1 MKLDLGIKSRVYG
14 GFGALVALGL
24 ALALF
29 ASSHLNQ
36 IEVASSKMSTI
47 SEGMSHVLQISRE
60 FEIMRHAAL
69 GYNLDDN
76 AEFFKNG
83 TEAAARAT
91 ELLSAAAKAT
101 LSSDRLKI
109 YDRLRAG
116 VTSFEKK
123 RAALAEVMEKIEV
136 IRGQLFVLRDELTA
150 NTNKLLESAHE
161 NTKFSNLVDSLRID
175 ARVLRLRLDNQRFA
189 ATRDPKGPVAFK
201 ESIEKANSV
210 IAILDEAA
218 PTDEIRSYIL
228 SLKTSIAAY
237 GQAFDVYSAN
247 LIKSDVLFFN
257 EMVPDLSQMLEDS
270 ETAEASL
277 KKDFD
282 RTTVSVH
289 ETIGGTITMQA
300 VAAALELVLGGLF
313 AYVIGRGII
322 RPVTR
327 MTAAMGRL
335 AAGDVDVEIPSGG
348 RTDEIGAMAKAVD
361 VFKQNAIAR
370 IGLEAKQ
377 KEAAA
382 HNAVRRKAE
391 MHELAD
397 RFESAVGGI
406 VDNVSSTSTELETAA
421 ATLTA
426 TAETTQQ
433 ISMTVAAASQEASDN
448 VSSVAAAS
456 EELARSVVEIGRHVQ
471 QSSKITAA
479 AVKQAE
485 RTDARVME
493 LSQVAARI
501 SDVIKLI
508 TAIAQQTNLLALN
521 ATIEAA
527 RAGEAGRGFAVVAHE
542 VKELATQT
550 AKAADEIRTQI
561 AGMQTATEESV
572 VAIKE
577 IGTTI
582 ASTAEIASIIAAAV
596 EKQGASTQDISHN
609 ALRAAQGTSQIVT
622 NINDASR
629 GAGKMGS
636 ASAQVLA
643 SAQSLASESNHL
655 KIEVDKF
662 LASVRAA

>member
-29 ASSHLNQ
+29 ASSHLNW
-36 IEVASSKMSTI
+36 IDVASHKMSAI
-47 SEGMSHVLQISRE
+47 SEGSTRLLQISRE
-60 FEIMRHAAL
+60 LEIMRHAAL
-69 GYNLDDN
+69 GYKFDNN
-76 AEFFKNG
+76 AESFKDG
-83 TEAAARAT
+83 TEAAAKAT
-91 ELLSAAAKAT
+91 ELLSAAAEAT
-101 LSSDRLKI
+101 PSGDRRRI
-109 YDRLRAG
+109 YDRLRADL
-116 VTSFEKK
+116 VSFEKK
-123 RAALAEVMEKIEV
+123 RDALAEVTERIDV
-136 IRGQLFVLRDELTA
+136 ARGRLFVVGDELTA
-150 NTNKLLESAHE
+150 NTDKLLEAARA
-161 NTKFSNLVDSLRID
+161 NAKFSNLADSANID
-175 ARVLRLRLDNQRFA
+175 AAVLLVRVASWRFQ
-189 ATRDPKGPVAFK
+189 ATHDPKGPALFK
-201 ESIEKANSV
+201 ASIEKANGV
-210 IAILDEAA
+210 IAILDKAA
-218 PTDEIRSYIL
+218 PADDIRIYIQ
-228 SLKTSIAAY
+228 SLKTSMAAY
-237 GQAFDVYSAN
+237 RQAFDDFSAD
-247 LIKSDVLFFN
+247 LIKSNDLFLN
-257 EMVPDLSQMLEDS
+257 EMVPDILQMLEAT
-270 ETAEASL
+270 EIAQASL

-282 RTTVSVH
+282 STKVSMD
-289 ETIGGTITMQA
+289 ETIGGTSAMQA

-313 AYVIGRGII
+313 AYIVGRGII

-327 MTAAMGRL
+327 MTAAMDRL
-335 AAGDVDVEIPSGG
+335 AAGDTDVEIPSGD
-348 RTDEIGAMAKAVD
+348 RKDEIGAMARAVD
-361 VFKQNAIAR
+361 VFKQNAIER
-370 IGLEAKQ
+370 TRLEVKQ
-377 KEAAA
+377 KEVSA

-391 MHELAD
+391 MRDLAD
-397 RFESAVGGI
+397 RFEFAVGGI
-406 VDNVSSTSTELETAA
+406 VNNVSSTSTELETAA
-421 ATLTA
+421 ATLTR

-433 ISMTVAAASQEASDN
+433 ISTTVAAASQEASDN

-471 QSSKITAA
+471 QSSKIAAA

-485 RTDARVME
+485 KTDARIME
-493 LSQVAARI
+493 LSQAAARI

-527 RAGEAGRGFAVVAHE
+527 RAGEAGKGFAVVAHE

-550 AKAADEIRTQI
+550 AKATDEIRTQI

-596 EKQGASTQDISHN
+596 DQQGASTQDISYN
-609 ALRAAQGTSQIVT
+609 AMQAAQGTAQIVT

>member
-29 ASSHLNQ
+29 ASSHLNR
-36 IEVASSKMSTI
+36 IDAASQKMSAM
-47 SEGMSHVLQISRE
+47 SEGSTRLLQISRE
-60 FEIMRHAAL
+60 LEIMRHAAL
-69 GYNLDDN
+69 GYKFDNN
-76 AEFFKNG
+76 AESFKDG
-83 TEAAARAT
+83 TEAAAKAT
-91 ELLSAAAKAT
+91 ELLNAAAEAT
-101 LSSDRLKI
+101 PSDDRRRI
-109 YDRLRAG
+109 YDRLRADLI
-116 VTSFEKK
+116 SFETK
-123 RAALAEVMEKIEV
+123 RNALAEVTERIEV
-136 IRGQLFVLRDELTA
+136 VRGRLFVVGDELTA
-150 NTNKLLESAHE
+150 NTDKLLEGARA
-161 NTKFSNLVDSLRID
+161 NTKFSNLADSANID
-175 ARVLRLRLDNQRFA
+175 AAVLLVRVASWRFQ
-189 ATRDPKGPVAFK
+189 ATHDPKGPALLK
-201 ESIEKANSV
+201 ESIDKARSV
-210 IAILDEAA
+210 IAILDKAA
-218 PTDEIRSYIL
+218 PTDDIRGYIL
-228 SLKTSIAAY
+228 SLKNSMAAFRE
-237 GQAFDVYSAN
+237 AFDGFSAE
-247 LIKSDVLFFN
+247 LTKSNDLFLN
-257 EMVPDLSQMLEDS
+257 EMVPHILQMLEDTES
-270 ETAEASL
+270 AEASL
-277 KKDFD
+277 KEDFD
-282 RTTVSVH
+282 STKLSMD
-289 ETIGGTITMQA
+289 GTISRTIAMQA

-313 AYVIGRGII
+313 AYIVGRGII

-327 MTAAMGRL
+327 MTAAMDRL
-335 AAGDVDVEIPSGG
+335 AAGDTDVEIPSGD
-348 RTDEIGAMAKAVD
+348 RNDEIGAMAKAVD
-361 VFKQNAIAR
+361 VFKQNAIER
-370 IGLEAKQ
+370 TRLEAKQ
-377 KEAAA
+377 REAAA
-382 HNAVRRKAE
+382 HNAAKRKAE
-391 MHELAD
+391 MHDLAD

-421 ATLTA
+421 ATLTR

-433 ISMTVAAASQEASDN
+433 LSTTVAAASQEASDN
-448 VSSVAAAS
+448 VASVAAAS

-479 AVKQAE
+479 AVRQAE
-485 RTDARVME
+485 KTDARIME
-493 LSQVAARI
+493 LSQAAARI

-550 AKAADEIRTQI
+550 AKATDEIRTQI
-561 AGMQTATEESV
+561 AGMQTATQESV
-572 VAIKE
+572 GAIKE

-596 EKQGASTQDISHN
+596 DKQGASTQEISHN
-609 ALRAAQGTSQIVT
+609 AMQAAQGTSQIVT

-655 KIEVDKF
+655 KIGVDKF